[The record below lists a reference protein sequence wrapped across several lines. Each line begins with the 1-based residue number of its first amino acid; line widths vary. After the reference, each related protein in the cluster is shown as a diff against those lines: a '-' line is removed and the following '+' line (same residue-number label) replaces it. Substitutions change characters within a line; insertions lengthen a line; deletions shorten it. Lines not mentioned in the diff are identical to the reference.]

1 MKPKN
6 TGKADENATISG
18 PGGTKN
24 TQNAGILEKTRTST
38 ERRKCAS
45 HSRFKACLANTCK
58 TRAGSEKSEAFR
70 CFKTR
75 AGDVFFAKSIQNS
88 TAVAIFLP
96 RAKIATKT
104 DWFDHFRIIIYNTRL
119 KRTIPK
125 NAAKPER
132 EERKS
137 TKTWKYGL
145 FLEKTTI
152 HLQKKFGFPFG
163 F

>member
-6 TGKADENATISG
+6 TGKADEKATISG

-38 ERRKCAS
+38 ERRKYAS

-58 TRAGSEKSEAFR
+58 TRAGSKKSEAFR

-75 AGDVFFAKSIQNS
+75 TGDVFLAKSIQNS

-104 DWFDHFRIIIYNTRL
+104 DRFDQFRIIIYKTRL
-119 KRTIPK
+119 KRTIAN

-132 EERKS
+132 EARKS
-137 TKTWKYGL
+137 TKA
-145 FLEKTTI
+145 
-152 HLQKKFGFPFG
+152 
-163 F
+163 